1 MKVLLIVL
9 AMVAC
14 LAGLAVGIAMAHEGH
29 ATPATPAASAKN
41 VEYTGELV
49 DMGCYVGHT
58 AKGEKHSECA
68 AKCIAGG
75 MPMGLVSGNGKIFLL
90 TMDHANPEAYNK
102 AKGMAG
108 KRVTI
113 GGPIHTKGGIST
125 IDVVTA
131 QVAAAPA
138 SATQ

>member
-14 LAGLAVGIAMAHEGH
+14 LTGLAVGIAMANQGH
-29 ATPATPAASAKN
+29 TAPAKT

-75 MPMGLVSGNGKIFLL
+75 MPMGLLSANGRIFLL
-90 TMDHANPEAYNK
+90 TMDHANPDAYNK
-102 AKGMAG
+102 VKKMAG
-108 KRVTI
+108 KRVTVS
-113 GGPIHTKGGIST
+113 GSRHEKNGIVT
-125 IDVVTA
+125 LDVVT
-131 QVAAAPA
+131 VAMAPA
-138 SATQ
+138 TTVAK

>member
-14 LAGLAVGIAMAHEGH
+14 LTGLAVGIALAHEDHAAGH
-29 ATPATPAASAKN
+29 SAAAVKN
-41 VEYTGELV
+41 FEYTGELV
-49 DMGCYVGHT
+49 DMGCYIGHT

-68 AKCIAGG
+68 SKCIAGG
-75 MPMGLVSGNGKIFLL
+75 MPMGLVSGNGRLFLL

-108 KRVTI
+108 KRVKI
-113 GGPIHTKGGIST
+113 GGPVHEKSGIST
-125 IDVVTA
+125 IDVVSA
-131 QVAAAPA
+131 EIASAPA
-138 SATQ
+138 TAAK

>member
-14 LAGLAVGIAMAHEGH
+14 LTGLAVGIALAHEGH
-29 ATPATPAASAKN
+29 AAAAKT

-49 DMGCYVGHT
+49 DIGCYVGHT

-75 MPMGLVSGNGKIFLL
+75 MPMGLLSGNGRLFLL
-90 TMDHANPEAYNK
+90 TMDHANPDAYNN
-102 AKGMAG
+102 AKKMAG
-108 KRVTI
+108 KRVKI
-113 GGPIHTKGGIST
+113 SGPVHEKSGIST

-131 QVAAAPA
+131 EIASAPA
-138 SATQ
+138 TATK

>member
-14 LAGLAVGIAMAHEGH
+14 LTGLAVGIALAHEGH
-29 ATPATPAASAKN
+29 AAAATSAKS

-75 MPMGLVSGNGKIFLL
+75 MPMGLLSANGRIFLL

-108 KRVTI
+108 KRITVS
-113 GGPIHTKGGIST
+113 GPVHERNGIKT
-125 IDVVTA
+125 LDVVTVA
-131 QVAAAPA
+131 MAPATAAAK
-138 SATQ
+138 

>member
-14 LAGLAVGIAMAHEGH
+14 LTGLAVGIAMANQGH
-29 ATPATPAASAKN
+29 TAPAKT

-75 MPMGLVSGNGKIFLL
+75 MPMGLLSANGRIFLL

-108 KRVTI
+108 KRITV
-113 GGPIHTKGGIST
+113 GGPVHERNGIKT
-125 IDVVTA
+125 LDVVT
-131 QVAAAPA
+131 VAMAPA
-138 SATQ
+138 TTVAK